1 MLVLLALVAASI
13 VTDSLVTIAGLSKL
27 NRLQGEVCH
36 VHERVLIWERIV
48 GTQVPVSGPLLGDP
62 PAWCRPYL
70 PPSRAP

>member
-27 NRLQGEVCH
+27 DQLQGEACH
-36 VHERVLIWERIV
+36 LHERVLIWEKI
-48 GTQVPVSGPLLGDP
+48 TADQLAVSGPLLGAP

-70 PPSRAP
+70 PPSGAP